1 MLDGESAGETNE
13 AGKGGE
19 GMGALD
25 RFYMGW
31 SERPKTV
38 MCEQRP
44 GKARERAVWL
54 SGGRV
59 SEIGLQASS
68 HQ

>member
-25 RFYMGW
+25 KILHGLIR
-31 SERPKTV
+31 
-38 MCEQRP
+38 
-44 GKARERAVWL
+44 KA
-54 SGGRV
+54 
-59 SEIGLQASS
+59 
-68 HQ
+68 